1 MTRDVTINIAVK
13 KAARLTGLGKPVL
26 LARFKGPTTFTNYSE
41 PDAVAEVFGKDSVA
55 HKMATALL
63 KQGET
68 SPAVMAIITYD
79 PAPEPPAVAVSAA
92 EALQERFDDDFY
104 FITADTQVVEEVKA
118 IATVVEGEG
127 IKIFGTTVTT
137 QEALD
142 ELEFLKFTRTFA
154 PYHETPGEY
163 VAEALIGAAGS
174 LDAGSQTYKF
184 KNLVGITP
192 QLFTRAKS
200 SEIHAKNSFIFEP
213 NAGDNNTSEGTT
225 LSGDF
230 IDEVQSR
237 DWLIINGAQAIQ
249 EVLNNSPKVPYT
261 DRGFVIL
268 GDALR
273 NVLNAGYSQ
282 GMISDT
288 DGIPDYTITTIARA
302 DTNPAD
308 RAAREYKGLSFSFGF
323 AGAIHKVRVSGEMI
337 I

>member
-1 MTRDVTINIAVK
+1 M
-13 KAARLTGLGKPVL
+13 
-26 LARFKGPTTFTNYSE
+26 
-41 PDAVAEVFGKDSVA
+41 
-55 HKMATALL
+55 
-63 KQGET
+63 
-68 SPAVMAIITYD
+68 
-79 PAPEPPAVAVSAA
+79 
-92 EALQERFDDDFY
+92 
-104 FITADTQVVEEVKA
+104 VEEVKA

-308 RAAREYKGLSFSFGF
+308 RAARKYKGLKFSFGF
-323 AGAIHKVRVSGEMI
+323 AGAIHTVNVAGEMI

>member
-1 MTRDVTINIAVK
+1 MTRDVTVNIAVK

-26 LARFKGPTTFTNYSE
+26 LAKLAGPTTFKNYSE
-41 PDAVAEVFGKDSVA
+41 PDAVAEVFGEDTVA

-68 SPAVMAIITYD
+68 SPEVMAIITYD
-79 PAPEPPAVAVSAA
+79 PDAIDDTAEKTAA
-92 EALQERFDDDFY
+92 KALEKHFDDDFY
-104 FITADTQVVEEVKA
+104 FIVADTQVVEEVKA

-142 ELEFLKFTRTFA
+142 ALAFMKFERTFA
-154 PYHETPGEY
+154 MYHETVGEY
-163 VAEALIGAAGS
+163 PEAALIGAVGS

-192 QLFTRAKS
+192 QVYTRAKFKG
-200 SEIHAKNSFIFEP
+200 IHAKFGFIFEP

-261 DRGFVIL
+261 DSGFVIL

-273 NVLNAGYSQ
+273 NVLNDGVTQ
-282 GMISDT
+282 GMISVT
-288 DGIPDYTITTIARA
+288 DGVADYTITTVSRA

-308 RAAREYKGLSFSFGF
+308 RAARKYKGLKFSFGF
-323 AGAIHKVRVSGEMI
+323 AGAVHTVNVAGEMI

>member
-1 MTRDVTINIAVK
+1 MTRDVTVNIAVK

-26 LARFKGPTTFTNYSE
+26 LAKLAGPTSFKNYSE
-41 PDAVAEVFGKDSVA
+41 PDAVAEVFGEDTVA

-68 SPAVMAIITYD
+68 SPEVMAIITYD
-79 PAPEPPAVAVSAA
+79 PDAIDDTAEKTAA
-92 EALQERFDDDFY
+92 KALEKHFDDDFY
-104 FITADTQVVEEVKA
+104 FIVADTQVVEEVKA

-142 ELEFLKFTRTFA
+142 ALAFMKFERTFA
-154 PYHETPGEY
+154 MYHETVGEY
-163 VAEALIGAAGS
+163 PEAALIGAAGS

-192 QLFTRAKS
+192 QVYTRAKS
-200 SEIHAKNSFIFEP
+200 SEIHAKFGFIFEP
-213 NAGDNNTSEGTT
+213 NAGDNNTSEGTV

-237 DWLIINGAQAIQ
+237 DWLIINGAQAVQ
-249 EVLNNSPKVPYT
+249 KVLNDSPKVPYT
-261 DRGFVIL
+261 DSGFVIL

-273 NVLNAGYSQ
+273 NVLNAGVTQ
-282 GMISDT
+282 GMISVT
-288 DGIPDYTITTIARA
+288 DGVADYTITTVSRA

-308 RAAREYKGLSFSFGF
+308 RAAREYKGLKFSFGF
-323 AGAIHKVRVSGEMI
+323 AGAIHKVKVSGEMI

>member
-1 MTRDVTINIAVK
+1 MTRDVTVNIAVK

-26 LARFKGPTTFTNYSE
+26 LAKLAGPTTFTNYSE
-41 PDAVAEVFGKDSVA
+41 PEAVAEVFGEDTVA
-55 HKMATALL
+55 HKIATALL

-68 SPAVMAIITYD
+68 SPEVMAIITYD
-79 PAPEPPAVAVSAA
+79 PEAVDDTAEKTAA
-92 EALQERFDDDFY
+92 KALEKHFDDDFY

-142 ELEFLKFTRTFA
+142 ELELLKITRTFA

-200 SEIHAKNSFIFEP
+200 AEIHAKNSFIFEP

-249 EVLNNSPKVPYT
+249 EVLNNSPKVPMT

-323 AGAIHKVRVSGEMI
+323 AGAIHRVNVVGEMI

>member
-1 MTRDVTINIAVK
+1 MTRDVTVNIAVK

-26 LARFKGPTTFTNYSE
+26 LAKLAGPTTFKNYSE
-41 PDAVAEVFGKDSVA
+41 PDAVAEAFGEDTVA

-68 SPAVMAIITYD
+68 SPEVMAIITYD
-79 PAPEPPAVAVSAA
+79 PDAIDDTAEKTAA
-92 EALQERFDDDFY
+92 KALEKHFDDDFY
-104 FITADTQVVEEVKA
+104 FIVADTQVVEEVKD

-127 IKIFGTTVTT
+127 IKIFGATVTN
-137 QEALD
+137 QADLDALA
-142 ELEFLKFTRTFA
+142 FMKFERTFA
-154 PYHETPGEY
+154 MYHEEVDEY
-163 VAEALIGAAGS
+163 PEAALIGAAGS

-192 QLFTRAKS
+192 QVYTRAKS
-200 SEIHAKNSFIFEP
+200 AEIHAKFGFIFEP

-237 DWLIINGAQAIQ
+237 DWLIINGAQAVQ
-249 EVLNNSPKVPYT
+249 KVLNDSPKVSYT
-261 DRGFVIL
+261 DSGFVIL

-273 NVLNAGYSQ
+273 NVLNAGVTQ
-282 GMISDT
+282 GMISVT
-288 DGIPDYTITTIARA
+288 DGVADYTITTVSRA

-308 RAAREYKGLSFSFGF
+308 RAARKYKGLKFSFGF
-323 AGAIHKVRVSGEMI
+323 AGAVHTVNVAGEMI

>member
-1 MTRDVTINIAVK
+1 MTRDVTVSIAVK

-26 LARFKGPTTFTNYSE
+26 LARFNGPVTFTNYSE

-55 HKMATALL
+55 HKIATALL

-68 SPAVMAIITYD
+68 SPEVMAIITYD
-79 PAPEPPAVAVSAA
+79 PTNETNPTTAA

-104 FITADTQVVEEVKA
+104 FVVADTQVPSEVKA

-127 IKIFGTTVTT
+127 MKIFGTTVTT

-142 ELEFLKFTRTFA
+142 ELAFMKFERTFA
-154 PYHETPGEY
+154 MYHETPGEY
-163 VAEALIGAAGS
+163 PEAALIGAAGS

-200 SEIHAKNSFIFEP
+200 SEIHAKFGFVFEP
-213 NAGDNNTSEGTT
+213 CSGDNNTSEGTM

-237 DWLIINGAQAIQ
+237 DWLVINGAQAIQ

-261 DRGFVIL
+261 DRGFVML
-268 GDALR
+268 SDALR
-273 NVLNAGYSQ
+273 NVLNAGYTQ
-282 GMISDT
+282 GMIAEV
-288 DGIPDYTITTIARA
+288 DGLPGYTITAIPRA

-308 RAAREYKGLSFSFGF
+308 RAARLYGGLAFSFEF
-323 AGAIHKVRVSGEMI
+323 SGAVHKVKVNGEMVI
-337 I
+337 

>member
-1 MTRDVTINIAVK
+1 MTRDVTVNIAVK

-26 LARFKGPTTFTNYSE
+26 LARFDGPVTFTNYSE

-55 HKMATALL
+55 HKIATALL

-68 SPAVMAIITYD
+68 SPEVMAIITYD
-79 PAPEPPAVAVSAA
+79 PTNETNPTTAA

-104 FITADTQVVEEVKA
+104 FIVADTQVVEEVKD

-127 IKIFGTTVTT
+127 IKIFGATVTN
-137 QEALD
+137 QADLDALA
-142 ELEFLKFTRTFA
+142 FMKFERTFA
-154 PYHETPGEY
+154 MYHEEVDEY
-163 VAEALIGAAGS
+163 PEAALIGAAGS

-192 QLFTRAKS
+192 QVYTRAKS
-200 SEIHAKNSFIFEP
+200 AEIHAKFGFIFEP

-237 DWLIINGAQAIQ
+237 DWLIINGAQAVQ
-249 EVLNNSPKVPYT
+249 KVLNDSPKVSYT
-261 DRGFVIL
+261 DSGFVIL

-273 NVLNAGYSQ
+273 NVLNAGVTQ
-282 GMISDT
+282 GMISVT
-288 DGIPDYTITTIARA
+288 DGVADYTITTVSRA

-308 RAAREYKGLSFSFGF
+308 RAARKYKGLKFSFGF
-323 AGAIHKVRVSGEMI
+323 AGAVHTVNVAGEMI